1 MSLKKRL
8 IIANS
13 SIVIIP
19 LIITILVGSAFV
31 FAFNRINGSQTGFD
45 NVEKIALIK
54 YEIYAASERIWGESP
69 ENLAKTEFA
78 DYISARLEG
87 INSSVLVLK
96 DHETVYSDIVLNSV
110 DIEKILDM
118 RTGVLHSSSIVLDG
132 VNYLVNLYSFT
143 AEDEGQGNLVILTPV
158 DKGTAAAGTFL
169 VLIVLVFMVSF
180 VATNVFNS
188 GKLSRSIAK
197 PLERL
202 RTAVGE
208 ISKGNLN
215 YTVIEE
221 GDDEIREVLKALEQ
235 MRLKL
240 EDSVHTQMKY
250 DDNRKMLVSSISH
263 DLKTPITSI
272 KGYVEGILDGVAQ
285 TPEKKEKYLRTIYS
299 KAVQMDK
306 MIDDLLFYSK
316 LDLNQ
321 IPFHFEKTDI
331 VKYFED
337 CVEENEPEM
346 ARHGIGMTIENRL
359 SGSHFVMMDRE
370 RMKRV
375 ALNILDNARKY
386 MDKSDGAVRII
397 LRDTPETIITEFADN
412 GAGIPKQNLP
422 LIFDRFYRS
431 DSARSTA
438 GGSGLGLAIAREI
451 VEGHSGQIWVTSQ
464 ESIGT
469 QFMISLK
476 KLPDEVGSR

>member
-8 IIANS
+8 IITNS
-13 SIVIIP
+13 SIVIVP
-19 LIITILVGSAFV
+19 LIVTILAGSV
-31 FAFNRINGSQTGFD
+31 FLFALNRINGSQTGFD
-45 NVEKIALIK
+45 NVKKITMIK
-54 YEIYAASERIWGESP
+54 YEIYAASERIWGEKP
-69 ENLAKTEFA
+69 ANLAKAEFA

-87 INSSVLVLK
+87 ISSSVLILSGR
-96 DHETVYSDIVLNSV
+96 ETIYSDITLNSV
-110 DIEKILDM
+110 DIEKILEM
-118 RTGVLHSSSIVLDG
+118 RTGVLRSSRIMLDS
-132 VNYLVNLYSFT
+132 VDYLVNSYPFNANDMKQS
-143 AEDEGQGNLVILTPV
+143 NLVILTPV
-158 DKGTAAAGTFL
+158 DKETAAAGTFL
-169 VLIVLVFMVSF
+169 VGILLVFLVSF
-180 VATNVFNS
+180 ITTNIINS
-188 GKLSRSIAK
+188 GKLSRSIAR

-208 ISKGNLN
+208 ISKGNLQ

-285 TPEKKEKYLRTIYS
+285 TPEKKDKYLKTIYA
-299 KAVQMDK
+299 KAVQVDK

-337 CVEENEPEM
+337 CTEENEPEM
-346 ARHGIGMTIENRL
+346 AKSGIRMTFENRL
-359 SGSHFVMMDRE
+359 SEDCSVMLDRD

-375 ALNILDNARKY
+375 VLNILDNARKY
-386 MDKSDGAVRII
+386 MDKTAGTIRII
-397 LRDTPETIITEFADN
+397 LRETPDNIIVEIADN
-412 GAGIPKQNLP
+412 GAGIPKENLP

-464 ESIGT
+464 QAIGT

-476 KLPDEVGSR
+476 KLPDEVG

>member
-19 LIITILVGSAFV
+19 LIVTMLAGSIFV
-31 FAFNRINGSQTGFD
+31 FVYNRISGSKAGFE
-45 NVEKIALIK
+45 NIEKITLIK
-54 YEIYAASERIWGESP
+54 YEIYAASERIWGEKP

-78 DYISARLEG
+78 QYIEARLEG
-87 INSSVLVLK
+87 INAYVVVLADREV
-96 DHETVYSDIVLNSV
+96 VYSGISINSV

-118 RTGVLHSSSIVLDG
+118 KTGVLRSSRIVLDG
-132 VNYLVNLYSFT
+132 VNHLVNLYEFQNNDGS
-143 AEDEGQGNLVILTPV
+143 QGNLAILTPV
-158 DKGTAAAGTFL
+158 DGSTTAAGTF
-169 VLIVLVFMVSF
+169 IVLVLAVFAVSF
-180 VATNVFNS
+180 LTTNIINS
-188 GKLSRSIAK
+188 SKLSRSIAN
-197 PLERL
+197 PLARL
-202 RTAVGE
+202 RNAVGE
-208 ISKGNLN
+208 ISNGNLD
-215 YTVIEE
+215 YAVIEE
-221 GDDEIREVLKALEQ
+221 GDDEVREVLKALEQ

-240 EDSVHTQMKY
+240 EESVHTQMKY

-272 KGYVEGILDGVAQ
+272 KGYVEGILDGVAR
-285 TPEKKEKYLRTIYS
+285 TPDKQEKYLRTIYT
-299 KAVQMDK
+299 KAVQIDT

-321 IPFHFEKTDI
+321 IPFHFEKTD
-331 VKYFED
+331 VFRYLQD
-337 CVEENEPEM
+337 CEEENETEM
-346 ARHGIGMTIENRL
+346 SRNGIAMTLESNLDGIR
-359 SGSHFVMMDRE
+359 FVMMDRE

-375 ALNILDNARKY
+375 VLNILDNARKY
-386 MDKSDGAVRII
+386 MDKSNGVIRII
-397 LRDTPETIITEFADN
+397 LRETAGNVIIEIADN
-412 GAGIPKQNLP
+412 GAGIPKESLP

-451 VEGHSGQIWVTSQ
+451 VEGHSGQIWVTSK
-464 ESIGT
+464 ENAGT

-476 KLPDEVGSR
+476 KLPDEVAE